1 MVSRWLRTCLQ
12 LMTFF
17 SSETCLLHFCTKMS
31 IAKPEEACS
40 HHKFNLVSFP
50 PGYAEVLIALMA
62 WIVALQADNF
72 VMAHTVY
79 AVYSALFLLIW
90 KGKYLPLVGIEN
102 EV

>member
-1 MVSRWLRTCLQ
+1 MVSRWLRTCLP

-62 WIVALQADNF
+62 WIVALQADNCLSW
-72 VMAHTVY
+72 H
-79 AVYSALFLLIW
+79 ALFMLYTLLYFFSS
-90 KGKYLPLVGIEN
+90 GKANIYL
-102 EV
+102 